1 MGEAFLWQTLLIPGA
16 QDIGSQRGGGAA
28 AVQLRG
34 LLCAG
39 PLGRLSRGTAP
50 SPLGPSQETAQTC
63 PPRPRGSRGLPH
75 PSSEVP
81 VDAPPPPRGS
91 LWMLRPLPGDPHG
104 RSAPLQGVLSEGS
117 ALKGYLFAE
126 AHTGFR
132 EQWDSPGADGRVCDH
147 PRAPGWAKGA
157 GPELHE
163 PRFSVGKGTAARG
176 GWGWT
181 PTWTWRGGSWKG
193 LRSSLRWLLVAGQS
207 ETWEW
212 HWGCYWARGCGQAGS
227 QNSLP
232 RSPALRFLDS
242 CWH

>member
-1 MGEAFLWQTLLIPGA
+1 MEVRGVVGLRRFSSGDCCARGHWVACPGEPHH
-16 QDIGSQRGGGAA
+16 
-28 AVQLRG
+28 
-34 LLCAG
+34 
-39 PLGRLSRGTAP
+39 PLQGRVRK
-50 SPLGPSQETAQTC
+50 Q
-63 PPRPRGSRGLPH
+63 PRPVLP
-75 PSSEVP
+75 VP
-81 VDAPPPPRGS
+81 GGPVVSPTPALRSP
-91 LWMLRPLPGDPHG
+91 WTLRPLPGDPHG
-104 RSAPLQGVLSEGS
+104 RSAPLQEVLSEGP
-117 ALKGYLFAE
+117 ALKGNLFAE

-176 GWGWT
+176 GRGWT

-193 LRSSLRWLLVAGQS
+193 LRSPLRWLLVAGQS
-207 ETWEW
+207 ETREW

-242 CWH
+242 CWR